1 MTCFN
6 YDAARSDVQPRGDKR
21 NVSEVEDLCS
31 VR

>member
-6 YDAARSDVQPRGDKR
+6 YDATGSDVKPRGDKR
-21 NVSEVEDLCS
+21 NVCEIEDLCP